1 MSASDQRF
9 AGKTAIVTAAS
20 RGIGLAIARRL
31 VDNGARVVITARNQD
46 ALGAAALELGA
57 DRAIAV
63 VGKADD
69 EQHQDATIAT
79 AIEEFGGVDLL
90 VNNAGVNPIYG
101 PLADLDLGAA
111 RKVVEVNDLAA
122 ISWTRK
128 VVAASMGDRGGA
140 VVNISSV
147 AALTPPAGIG
157 FYGAS
162 KAMLLHLTRQFALE
176 LAPKVRVN
184 AVAPAVVKTRFAAA
198 LYEGRE
204 QSVAARYPLGRL
216 GEVADVAGPVSFLLS
231 DDAAWITG
239 QVIVID
245 GGATL
250 TGGVE

>member
-1 MSASDQRF
+1 MSERF

-20 RGIGLAIARRL
+20 RGIGLAIAQRL
-31 VDNGARVVITARNQD
+31 VDDGARVVITARNQD
-46 ALGAAALELGA
+46 ALDTAVLGLGA
-57 DRAIAV
+57 GRAIAV
-63 VGKADD
+63 AGKADD
-69 EQHQDATIAT
+69 EQHQDATIAA
-79 AIEEFGGVDLL
+79 AIEEFGGIDLL

-147 AALTPPAGIG
+147 AALTPPVGIG

-204 QSVAARYPLGRL
+204 QGVAARYPLGRL
-216 GEVADVAGPVSFLLS
+216 GEVADIAGPVSFLLS